1 MRSNSERSKQ
11 TKEISSKIQE
21 LSAELN
27 ALLSIDSESN
37 TEGKSSSRQ
46 TASNTAARV
55 TSATTSERANVHF
68 QPGDRLEVLNDYQG
82 QRGKTGEV
90 VHTKGEYVH
99 FVIEDTGRKTSRKY
113 YNVRKIN

>member
-1 MRSNSERSKQ
+1 MRSNSERSERIK
-11 TKEISSKIQE
+11 KISSQIQE

-37 TEGKSSSRQ
+37 TEGQSSSRETTSK
-46 TASNTAARV
+46 TASRV
-55 TSATTSERANVHF
+55 SSATNSEQANAHF
-68 QPGDRLEVLNDYQG
+68 QPGDRLKILNDYQG

-113 YNVRKIN
+113 YNVQKIG